1 MSHLFQF
8 VVSPWELIVR
18 GTLIYWGLFLL
29 FRFILRRDAGSIGLA
44 DILIIV
50 LIADA
55 AQNGM
60 AGDYKTIAEAL
71 VLIGTLAFWNY
82 TIDWMSLRY
91 RWWSRFAEPAAVA
104 LIRHGAII
112 PKNLQSQ
119 MLTVEDVESQLRQHG
134 IDDLAIVKH
143 ALLEPDG
150 HISVIKYAIPPLKQ

>member
-8 VVSPWELIVR
+8 DVSPWELILR
-18 GTLIYWGLFLL
+18 GTLIYWCLFLL

-44 DILIIV
+44 DILVIV

-60 AGDYKTIAEAL
+60 AGDYKTIADAI

-82 TIDWMSLRY
+82 AIDWLSFRY
-91 RWWSRFAEPAAVA
+91 RWFSRFAEPRAIT
-104 LIRHGAII
+104 LIHHGAVI
-112 PKNLQSQ
+112 PRNLQSQ
-119 MLTVEDVESQLRQHG
+119 MLTIEDIESQLRQHG
-134 IDDLAIVKH
+134 IDDLGIVKH

-150 HISVIKYAIPPLKQ
+150 HISVIKYASPQSRH